1 MVAQAQVAILHP
13 ARLWRSYNRALK
25 SSPVVTKSLTCMAAY
40 ALGDGIAQ
48 VATCKAPTLEQRIL
62 SMDAVRMGRLA
73 LFGLFWIG
81 PSGHVWYKLLDKLL
95 DKVRADR
102 HFCSCI

>member
-1 MVAQAQVAILHP
+1 MVAQAQVANLHP

-25 SSPVVTKSLTCMAAY
+25 SSPVVTKSVTCMAAY
-40 ALGDGIAQ
+40 ALGDGFAQ

-62 SMDAVRMGRLA
+62 SFDAVRMARLA
-73 LFGLFWIG
+73 LFGLLWIG
-81 PSGHVWYKLLDKLL
+81 PTGHAWYRLL

-102 HFCSCI
+102 